1 MRPKRRLLPLSRVFL
16 AAVVFLVCGLING
29 FVPITAAADDT
40 LQSRQLVERARMT
53 VETFMQAPE
62 TVGFRRL
69 VANARGIFVAPQVLR
84 GAFILGGSGGSGVFL
99 VWDAKTNSWAGPAFY
114 TVGGISFGFQIG
126 GDASEVVFLAMTER
140 GVNALLSSGVKL
152 GADVSVA
159 VGPVGAGVDASTA
172 NVSADILTF
181 TRSKGLYGGISLA
194 GAVVYVREDWNNA
207 YYGRRVTPTDI
218 LILKTVSNPHAIPF
232 IAAVSRASDA
242 KAPESPARSET
253 PYRTGGSLRSDNP
266 TPRSDTPSRSE
277 TPLLRPEVPVDVE
290 DISEGKR

>member
-1 MRPKRRLLPLSRVFL
+1 MRLKKRLLPLRKVFL
-16 AAVVFLVCGLING
+16 TALVFLMCGVVHCLM
-29 FVPITAAADDT
+29 PATATGDDT

-53 VETFMQAPE
+53 IESFMQAPE

-69 VANARGIFVAPQVLR
+69 VANARGVFVAPQVLR
-84 GAFILGGSGGSGVFL
+84 GAFVIGGSGGSGVFL
-99 VWDAKTNSWAGPAFY
+99 VWDAKTNSWTGPAFY
-114 TVGGISFGFQIG
+114 TLGGISFGFQIG

-194 GAVVYVREDWNNA
+194 GAVVYVRDDWNTA
-207 YYGRRVTPTDI
+207 YYGRRVSPTDI
-218 LILKTVSNPHAIPF
+218 LILKTVTNPHAVPL

-242 KAPESPARSET
+242 KAPESPVRSET
-253 PYRTGGSLRSDNP
+253 TYRSDSPLRSDIAP
-266 TPRSDTPSRSE
+266 PRSDIPPRIE
-277 TPLLRPEVPVDVE
+277 GPLLRPEVPVDVE
-290 DISEGKR
+290 EIPEGKR